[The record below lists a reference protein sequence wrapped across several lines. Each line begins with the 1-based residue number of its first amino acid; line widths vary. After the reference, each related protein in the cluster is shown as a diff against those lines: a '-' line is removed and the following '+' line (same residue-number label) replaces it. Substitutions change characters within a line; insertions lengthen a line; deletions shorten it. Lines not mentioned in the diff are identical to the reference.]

1 MTAQGAEGGNWE
13 RLSSA
18 APTEKTNLNATKKP
32 RGKLAKGKSPPGSQK
47 HKTLHIHWVRYF
59 FYGASFSLSVATIFQ

>member
-1 MTAQGAEGGNWE
+1 MTAQGAEGEIGNDYHQQH
-13 RLSSA
+13 
-18 APTEKTNLNATKKP
+18 PHKKTNLNATKKR